1 MGATP
6 HYLIE
11 SSNRSIESE
20 ASIVVSVPKLHGVQ
34 ASGVVSSLV
43 ALTGETTSNAGAL
56 TIFGK
61 EPGFTIVSLSVK
73 AKIRYENLNDT
84 FTEEELEFVK
94 NIPVTVSKNRGV
106 ARMEWMAASL
116 DILDDNTTK
125 HLYGEKALEQ
135 FYVLRMT
142 MRNDL
147 NRFQAKNARGEVIKG
162 DTILVYS
169 DSLSVPVKIM
179 QLHDKRYKNLN
190 VQSGDV
196 KRSKNDYKYW
206 APVNEPDRKHLSGY
220 DNVQP
225 ELPLTAQDRG
235 YFFSYRP
242 YAAQMISS
250 TADRRNAA
258 TSRNHIFKGLDIIGN
273 IGAFLTGVKVLRGS
287 SNAVLNQYSNSLIP
301 NLGKSFQDGTELQ
314 QLNIATRGMKEIEE
328 IPFGSQI
335 SRDVFMPKMPISGV
349 LDERLVRISEVDTKD
364 LYVRVSIVDKTNET
378 VGRPTVLN

>member
-6 HYLIE
+6 PYLIE

-273 IGAFLTGVKVLRGS
+273 IGAFLTGVKVR
-287 SNAVLNQYSNSLIP
+287 
-301 NLGKSFQDGTELQ
+301 
-314 QLNIATRGMKEIEE
+314 
-328 IPFGSQI
+328 
-335 SRDVFMPKMPISGV
+335 
-349 LDERLVRISEVDTKD
+349 
-364 LYVRVSIVDKTNET
+364 
-378 VGRPTVLN
+378 